1 MTPIPGAL
9 YKYKYGVYDGYNDKS
24 TIRTGIFLRQ
34 NTYPYYEGKFWV
46 FKNNR
51 YTESSLVAHHVSYMI
66 DTSPVLAKQVARGLC
81 DRIPEDCAGIIERML
96 VGDSIVGKGPDRYA
110 ERY

>member
-1 MTPIPGAL
+1 MPLIPGAL
-9 YKYKYGVYDGYNDKS
+9 YKYKYDIYDGYNDKN

-46 FKNNR
+46 FKYR
-51 YTESSLVAHHVSYMI
+51 YTETSLPANHVKYMM
-66 DTSPVLAKQVARGLC
+66 DTSPVVAKQVARGLC

-96 VGDSIVGKGPDRYA
+96 VGDTIMGKGPDRYP
-110 ERY
+110 ERS